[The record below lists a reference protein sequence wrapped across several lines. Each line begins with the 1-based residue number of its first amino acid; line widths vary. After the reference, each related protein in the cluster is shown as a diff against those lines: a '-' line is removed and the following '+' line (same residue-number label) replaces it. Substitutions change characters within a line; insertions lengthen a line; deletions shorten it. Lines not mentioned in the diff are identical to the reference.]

1 MPRLQTFGF
10 AKATSESCIREML
23 RLGQLFPD
31 ISKSELIEIEDRG
44 FEPAQVPGLP
54 SPRTGSREDEKGRGH
69 ETDEAHCQAL

>member
-1 MPRLQTFGF
+1 M
-10 AKATSESCIREML
+10 
-23 RLGQLFPD
+23 LGQLFPD

-69 ETDEAHCQAL
+69 ETDEAHYQAL